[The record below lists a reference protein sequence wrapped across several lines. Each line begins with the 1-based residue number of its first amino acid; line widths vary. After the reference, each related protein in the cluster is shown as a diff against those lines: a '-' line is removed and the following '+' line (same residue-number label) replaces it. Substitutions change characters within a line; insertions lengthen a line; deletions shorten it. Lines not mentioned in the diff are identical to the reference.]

1 LEDNKLYDVKE
12 YEITAKNYFD
22 ALGIKQG
29 KPADAEKEAKNV

>member
-22 ALGIKQG
+22 ALGINRVSRLTRRKKQ
-29 KPADAEKEAKNV
+29 KTV